1 VPSLLDAQTK
11 RLVARL
17 TLGQELIETLL
28 SYIKNN
34 GDMNVISKE
43 LHIHRNSL
51 AYRLQR
57 IEIVTNKN
65 PKKFTDLFQL
75 YTGYVI
81 YKMKHSET

>member
-1 VPSLLDAQTK
+1 
-11 RLVARL
+11 
-17 TLGQELIETLL
+17 
-28 SYIKNN
+28 
-34 GDMNVISKE
+34 MNAISKE
-43 LHIHRNSL
+43 IHIHRNSL

-81 YKMKHSET
+81 YKMKHSE